1 MSGMFLTTPPSIP
14 SNLLT
19 QHSSPSQSAPP
30 LIMQNQQDTHF
41 QQGSSKPIKFKNER
55 YPNPRTYPPHFSLI
69 VSNDSSGNNPAPST
83 NTSTS
88 LPSFRLV

>member
-14 SNLLT
+14 SNPLT
-19 QHSSPSQSAPP
+19 QHSSPSQSAPS

-55 YPNPRTYPPHFSLI
+55 YA
-69 VSNDSSGNNPAPST
+69 NPAPT
-83 NTSTS
+83 HPTS
-88 LPSFRLV
+88 LSYHLK